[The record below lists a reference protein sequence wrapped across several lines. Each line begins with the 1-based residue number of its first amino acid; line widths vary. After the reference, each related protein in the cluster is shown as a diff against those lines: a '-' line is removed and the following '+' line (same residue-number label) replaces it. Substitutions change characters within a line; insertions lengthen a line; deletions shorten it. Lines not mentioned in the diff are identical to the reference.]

1 MEKIDG
7 LRIYLESREMDL
19 VTDWINLCIAEW
31 IVMLF
36 TKARNTWKKAGVKCS
51 DSKINFWKDFGGED
65 VYNIFK

>member
-36 TKARNTWKKAGVKCS
+36 TKARNT
-51 DSKINFWKDFGGED
+51 
-65 VYNIFK
+65 